1 MNVYVFR
8 SEIYHARNK
17 DLILRELK
25 LSVYSDIRKLI
36 KKVGSTRTRRKYM
49 TGLKLADIE
58 VFTNEY
64 AKKRQ
69 LVVELADTMRQEM
82 EAVKRK
88 HITELKIR
96 VASAAEKKQELSN
109 VLEANKELFDKPRAH
124 IFNGIKV
131 GFQKQKGTI
140 TWDDTDKVV
149 ELIKKNFPDLVDTM
163 LKIETSPVKASL
175 EQLSVSD
182 LKSIACTMEGSGDKL
197 LIKPVDVNVDKLV
210 EALLKDES
218 KD

>member
-1 MNVYVFR
+1 
-8 SEIYHARNK
+8 
-17 DLILRELK
+17 
-25 LSVYSDIRKLI
+25 
-36 KKVGSTRTRRKYM
+36 M

-58 VFTNEY
+58 VYTNEY

-69 LVVELADTMRQEM
+69 LVVELADTMRQEI
-82 EAVKRK
+82 EDVKRK
-88 HITELKIR
+88 HITELKTR
-96 VASAAEKKQELSN
+96 VACAAEKKQALIN
-109 VLEANKELFDKPRAH
+109 VLDANKALFDKPRAH

-149 ELIKKNFPDLVDTM
+149 ELVKKKFPDMVDTM
-163 LKIETSPVKASL
+163 LKTDTSPVKAAL

-182 LKSIACTMEGSGDKL
+182 LKGIACTLEGSGDKI
-197 LIKPVDVNVDKLV
+197 LIKPTDANVDKLV
-210 EALLKDES
+210 EALLKDET